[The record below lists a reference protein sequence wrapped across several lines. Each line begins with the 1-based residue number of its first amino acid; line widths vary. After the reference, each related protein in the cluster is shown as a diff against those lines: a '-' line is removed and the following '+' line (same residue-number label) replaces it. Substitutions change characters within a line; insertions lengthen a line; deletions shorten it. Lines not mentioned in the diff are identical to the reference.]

1 MRWLPALLIAL
12 ALAGCG
18 GSSSS
23 SSPSSSGSTPVASV
37 TSATAATSKTTTS
50 TSSTSRATK
59 TTTQSTVTASE
70 TTAAVSTAPPP
81 TPAGTPAAPAGL
93 SQTTGYSTYE
103 NCSVHCSGAVPS
115 SLRRELTLQTAS
127 GSCPR
132 GAAAGPITAKL
143 SARLRIGAFIGSKW
157 DGAEVTWAAPAGF
170 SGPILIRGRQVGGAG
185 AIGFGE
191 GHVPYD
197 ELQIYAAPGKAH
209 SWPTFVRVRGAGCY
223 AFNVDTAHKTEAFVF
238 DAAK

>member
-1 MRWLPALLIAL
+1 MRWAPALLIAL
-12 ALAGCG
+12 VLAGCG

-23 SSPSSSGSTPVASV
+23 PSSSTTGASVASSTTP
-37 TSATAATSKTTTS
+37 TSTTTMSTSSTSSTSKTTTA
-50 TSSTSRATK
+50 SSA
-59 TTTQSTVTASE
+59 VTASK
-70 TTAAVSTAPPP
+70 TVAAVSTAPPP

-103 NCSVHCSGAVPS
+103 NCAVHCSGAVPA
-115 SLRRELTLQTAS
+115 SLRRPLSFPATS
-127 GSCPR
+127 GSSCPT
-132 GAAAGPITAKL
+132 GTAPGPITPKL
-143 SARLRIGAFIGSKW
+143 STSLHVSPFLGSKW

-170 SGPILIRGRQVGGAG
+170 SGPILIRGRQLGGAG

-197 ELQIYAAPGKAH
+197 ELQLYASPGKAH
-209 SWPTFVRVRGAGCY
+209 SWPTFVRVRGPGCY
-223 AFNVDTAHKTEAFVF
+223 AFNIDTTHKTEAFVF

>member
-18 GSSSS
+18 SSSS
-23 SSPSSSGSTPVASV
+23 SSSTSTSTTVASV
-37 TSATAATSKTTTS
+37 TTAATPTSTTTMS
-50 TSSTSRATK
+50 TSSTSTATK
-59 TTTQSTVTASE
+59 TTTQSTGTASE

-81 TPAGTPAAPAGL
+81 TPTGTPAAPAGL

-103 NCSVHCSGAVPS
+103 NCTVHCSGAVPS
-115 SLRRELTLQTAS
+115 SLRRPLSLPTAS
-127 GSCPR
+127 GSCPT
-132 GAAAGPITAKL
+132 GAAPGPITPKL
-143 SARLRIGAFIGSKW
+143 SASLRVGPFIGSKW

-170 SGPILIRGRQVGGAG
+170 SGPILIRGRQLRGTG

-197 ELQIYAAPGKAH
+197 ELQIYAAPGNAH
-209 SWPTFVRVRGAGCY
+209 SWPTFVRVRGPGCY